1 MFPQLTLDNWRTTRD
16 ALHEFSR
23 VLGAVRREL
32 TPPREHWWHITLHT
46 SASGLTTT
54 PILAGSRYIEFVLN
68 PAAAMVE
75 VVTSHGERVGIGIDG
90 MSQHSLALAVE
101 SALDDFGIKS
111 TVSSSD
117 EWSDEVRAYD
127 LCSASR
133 FWQAL
138 VSVDSCLREFKGTLR
153 ERTSPV
159 QLFPH
164 HFDLSMNWF
173 SGRLVPG
180 INPADAERA
189 EEQMNFGFVTGD
201 ATIADAYLYATAYP
215 SPDAFSGSTLPRGAY
230 WQTEGFTG
238 AILPYEKLVGDG
250 DGSGRLLDFLHTAR
264 ALGAGL
270 MT

>member
-1 MFPQLTLDNWRTTRD
+1 MFPQLTLRHWRATRD
-16 ALHEFSR
+16 GLHEYSK
-23 VLGAVRREL
+23 VLGAVRRDL

-54 PILAGSRYIEFVLN
+54 PILAGSRYIELVLN
-68 PAAAMVE
+68 PATAMVE
-75 VVTSHGERVGIGIDG
+75 IVTSQGERVGISIDG
-90 MSQHSLALAVE
+90 MSQHSLALTIGA
-101 SALDDFGIKS
+101 SLNDFGIES
-111 TVSSSD
+111 TVANAG
-117 EWSDEVRAYD
+117 EWSEEVRDYD
-127 LCSASR
+127 LKAASR

-201 ATIADAYLYATAYP
+201 SSIADAYFYATAYP
-215 SPDAFSGSTLPRGAY
+215 SPDGFCGSDLPRGAY

-238 AILPYEKLVGDG
+238 AILPYEKLVSDE
-250 DGSGRLLDFLHTAR
+250 DGSGRLLDFLRTVR
-264 ALGAGL
+264 ELGAGL